1 MFSKLLLR
9 NAVMGDDKNLCF
21 TNAALQIL
29 RNVTLFNEKCR
40 EHFNFNH
47 IHGDLHKI
55 LEFEGNDKSVS
66 AHSLRKK
73 IGEIVKKPELYD
85 GRQNDALEF
94 CEYLLGNVHPS
105 ITGGFKFKTKTK
117 KRYLI
122 NNVPSNCQYCGSAP
136 NDIDDEHLVLKLSFP
151 RSYHLFQNGIPLQN
165 MVNEYFSEIPTDQ
178 DNGLRCSICC
188 SNNTGNESSLRYKKK
203 PFITQEHITKHPQY
217 LIIQLL

>member
-29 RNVTLFNEKCR
+29 RNVTLFNEKCH
-40 EHFNFNH
+40 EHFNYND

-94 CEYLLGNVHPS
+94 CEYLLGNLHPS

-178 DNGLRCSICC
+178 DNGLRCNICC
-188 SNNTGNESSLRYKKK
+188 SNNTGNDSSRRCKKK
-203 PFITQEHITKHPQY
+203 PFVT
-217 LIIQLL
+217 QLLKLDEF